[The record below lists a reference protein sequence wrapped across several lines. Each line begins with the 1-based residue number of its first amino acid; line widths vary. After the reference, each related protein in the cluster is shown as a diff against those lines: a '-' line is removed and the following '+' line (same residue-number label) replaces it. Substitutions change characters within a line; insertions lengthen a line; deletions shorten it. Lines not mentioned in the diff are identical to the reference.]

1 MRASRAA
8 AAVCVVLLGL
18 TGCSTSPTDPVT
30 TAASPTASPG
40 GGIALGGSELPPGW
54 PPGLP
59 SYEGG
64 TLISAVVSDDG
75 LNINAVW
82 QSEDTPDGAWA
93 QMDAALRKNGFLPSA
108 EAGGEDMLVQDETMR
123 NDVYVSDTL
132 EVSVTVVEGEATGV
146 LLNASKL

>member
-1 MRASRAA
+1 
-8 AAVCVVLLGL
+8 
-18 TGCSTSPTDPVT
+18 
-30 TAASPTASPG
+30 
-40 GGIALGGSELPPGW
+40 
-54 PPGLP
+54 
-59 SYEGG
+59 
-64 TLISAVVSDDG
+64 
-75 LNINAVW
+75 VW